1 MKILLDQNLSFK
13 LCTKLRDIFPELIHI
28 RNVSLD
34 TASDEEVWLYAK
46 LNSFVLVS
54 KDADFVEK
62 AVLKGH
68 PPKIIWINAG
78 NCSTNKIEL
87 LLRKN
92 QKLIEDFIVDKE
104 NSVLT
109 IS

>member
-13 LCTKLRDIFPELIHI
+13 LCSRLKDIFPEIIHTKEL
-28 RNVSLD
+28 SLE
-34 TASDEEVWLYAK
+34 TATDEEVWLYAK

-54 KDADFVEK
+54 KDTDFVEK
-62 AVLKGH
+62 AVIKGH
-68 PPKIIWINAG
+68 PPKIIWIKAG
-78 NCSTNKIEL
+78 NCSTDKIEL

-92 QKLIEDFIVDKE
+92 KKLVQDFIADKD

>member
-1 MKILLDQNLSFK
+1 MKILLDQNLSIK
-13 LCTKLRDIFPELIHI
+13 LCTKLRDIFPELTHT

-62 AVLKGH
+62 AVIKGH
-68 PPKIIWINAG
+68 PPKIIWIKAG
-78 NCSTNKIEL
+78 NCSTDKIEL

-92 QKLIEDFIVDKE
+92 QKLVQDFIADKV

>member
-13 LCTKLRDIFPELIHI
+13 LCTKLRDIFPELTHI

-62 AVLKGH
+62 AVIKGH
-68 PPKIIWINAG
+68 PPKIIWIKAG
-78 NCSTNKIEL
+78 NCSTAKIEI

-92 QKLIEDFIVDKE
+92 QKLIEDFTIDKE

>member
-13 LCTKLRDIFPELIHI
+13 LCSKLRDIFPEIIHTKE
-28 RNVSLD
+28 VALD
-34 TASDEEVWLYAK
+34 TATDEEVWLYAK
-46 LNSFVLVS
+46 LNSCILIS
-54 KDADFVEK
+54 KDSDFIEK
-62 AVLKGH
+62 AVIKGH
-68 PPKIIWINAG
+68 PPKIIWIKVG
-78 NCSTNKIEL
+78 NCSTDKIEL

-92 QKLIEDFIVDKE
+92 QKLVQDFIADKE

>member
-1 MKILLDQNLSFK
+1 MKILLDQNLSYK
-13 LCTKLRDIFPELIHI
+13 LCSKLSDIFPELTHT

-54 KDADFVEK
+54 KDADFIEK
-62 AVLKGH
+62 AVIKGH
-68 PPKIIWINAG
+68 PPKLIWIEAG
-78 NCSTNKIEL
+78 NCSTDKIEL

-92 QKLIEDFIVDKE
+92 QRLIEDFISDNE

>member
-13 LCTKLRDIFPELIHI
+13 LCSKLKGIFPEIIHAKD
-28 RNVSLD
+28 VSLD
-34 TASDEEVWLYAK
+34 SATDEEVWLYAK
-46 LNSFVLVS
+46 LNFCILIT
-54 KDADFVEK
+54 KDSDFIEK

-68 PPKIIWINAG
+68 PPKIIWIKAG
-78 NCSTNKIEL
+78 NCSTDKIEV

-92 QKLIEDFIVDKE
+92 QRLIEDFIIDKE